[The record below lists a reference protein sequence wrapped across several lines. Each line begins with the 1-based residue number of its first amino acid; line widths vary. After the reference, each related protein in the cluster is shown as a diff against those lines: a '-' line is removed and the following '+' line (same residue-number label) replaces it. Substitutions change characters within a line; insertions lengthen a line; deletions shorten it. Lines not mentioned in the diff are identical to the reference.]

1 MNRSPDRRQSQR
13 RKPRPAQLAL
23 KTSNRDHLI
32 AVDVVSLDN
41 HVAHIDTR
49 TQIGDMEMNGGSP
62 GRTLI
67 DPFGKPLTID
77 RLPPAITIRWVV
89 RRKVQVVCAIREGLI
104 SQRDACD
111 RYGISDAEL
120 LSWEKLLDDCLLRV
134 LLETSIQR
142 YRQPAISTHED
153 ARSGSARADIQRSD

>member
-1 MNRSPDRRQSQR
+1 MNFPAFS
-13 RKPRPAQLAL
+13 KPLNAG
-23 KTSNRDHLI
+23 RD
-32 AVDVVSLDN
+32 VDTITKEIVFLDN
-41 HVAHIDTR
+41 HVAHTNTR
-49 TQIGDMEMNGGSP
+49 SQIGGMEMNGDSP

-77 RLPPAITIRWVV
+77 RLPPAITVRWVV

-111 RYGISDAEL
+111 RYGIFDAEL
-120 LSWEKLLDDCLLRV
+120 LSWEKLLDDYLLRA

-142 YRQPAISTHED
+142 YQQPAISTHED
-153 ARSGSARADIQRSD
+153 ARSGPAKADIQRSV